1 MEISGPFSK
10 QHIYC
15 TWSFS
20 FCKLL
25 KCSVQRKGWRWRN
38 ILKGRMQI
46 AVIPFI
52 QQHRKPWDVLGFGPF
67 PSHAFICT
75 HGLEIPLRY
84 ITREQRWCTVYGHMT
99 SVCVRFLTSWSWAAV
114 GLDSG
119 FLSKAI
125 FRKSLNSID
134 LKYTKPLNICT
145 RGGYNLLCNGDKIT
159 FDSQS
164 YSRNVKSYKSKK
176 KATAM
181 LTEQPIFGRNLT
193 VMT

>member
-1 MEISGPFSK
+1 MFSSAEGVEVEK
-10 QHIYC
+10 YP
-15 TWSFS
+15 
-20 FCKLL
+20 
-25 KCSVQRKGWRWRN
+25 
-38 ILKGRMQI
+38 KGRMQI

-75 HGLEIPLRY
+75 HCLEIPLRY
-84 ITREQRWCTVYGHMT
+84 ITREQRWCTLYGHMT

-134 LKYTKPLNICT
+134 LKYTKPLNVCT
-145 RGGYNLLCNGDKIT
+145 RGGYNLLLCNGDKIT

-176 KATAM
+176 KSHSYAHRTAH
-181 LTEQPIFGRNLT
+181 LWKESYSNDVSL
-193 VMT
+193 